1 MWFYV
6 QRILIP
12 YQDAD
17 AALHSR
23 PRGNLSDLYPRWLGA
38 RELLLHH
45 RNPYSA
51 EVTRD
56 IQVGYYGR
64 TLDASRPDDPKDEE
78 RFAYPVYVIFFL
90 GPTIFFSFPIVK
102 LVFAWFLVVLIGS
115 SVFFW
120 LKVLQWKPPALTVF
134 ILLLLTLGCF
144 PTAQGIK
151 LQQLT
156 LLVCGLIAGCAALI
170 ACDQLVLAGIL
181 LAATTIKPQL
191 VVLLIPWLLFWCISE
206 WKTRKSLLYG
216 FVVSMSALLIGA
228 EITLPGWIG
237 QFCNALVAYRQYTG
251 GGGSVLETLLTPL
264 LGKVS
269 ALLLVVLL
277 IAVCW
282 KTRHAPA
289 GSHQFSGTLA
299 LVLAITVTV
308 MPMTAPYNQLL
319 LLPAI
324 YLIVR
329 NNSLLQRK
337 NPLLLIMSLICTLL
351 ILWPWLAT
359 GALTLASL
367 VLPSATVQKGWA
379 LPLYSSLAIP
389 PAVVVVLF
397 PNILAAVRRSPVA
410 S

>member
-12 YQDAD
+12 YQEAD

-64 TLDASRPDDPKDEE
+64 TLDASRPEDPKDEE

-90 GPTIFFSFPIVK
+90 GPTIFFSFTMVK
-102 LVFAWFLVVLIGS
+102 PVFVGFLVVLIGI
-115 SVFFW
+115 SVFLW

-181 LAATTIKPQL
+181 LAATTIKPQI
-191 VVLLIPWLLFWCISE
+191 VVLLIPWLLFWCISQ
-206 WKTRKSLLYG
+206 WKTRKSFLYA
-216 FVVSMSALLIGA
+216 FVVTMAALLIGG
-228 EITLPGWIG
+228 EIILPGWIG

-251 GGGSVLETLLTPL
+251 GGGSVLEALLTPL

-269 ALLLVVLL
+269 ALMLVVLL
-277 IAVCW
+277 IALCW
-282 KTRHAPA
+282 KTRYAAA

-329 NNSLLQRK
+329 NNSLFQRK
-337 NPLLLIMSLICTLL
+337 NPLLVIMSLICTLL

-359 GALTLASL
+359 GGLTLASF
-367 VLPSATVQKGWA
+367 VLPSATVQKVWA
-379 LPLYSSLAIP
+379 LPLYTSLAIP
-389 PAVVVVLF
+389 PAVVILLL
-397 PNILAAVRRSPVA
+397 PKILAEVRRSPVA